1 MHKKHLLV
9 ILVLFVFSIQNTK
22 AQTFADKSFYL
33 LDSLNLETLLERDK
47 ILIDTLLQE
56 YHESKEDSIKLN
68 CLNVLISEC
77 ENEVWVRYNNLLI
90 DKSKKL
96 IQKTKKNIYKKHLA
110 SGYNNY
116 GFYYYGNDDIPKAVS
131 NFEKAIQLSVEIDD
145 LAVIPTALN
154 NLGYI
159 FKQQG
164 DVLKAL
170 EYYHRSLKINRELN
184 EQEEVALSL
193 NNIGSI
199 YYYQKEYEKAINYY
213 RDALMIEKEHGT
225 KKGVARLYSN
235 IGSIYKEQNKNDLAI
250 DYFNQSIKIYT
261 EIGYSKGLA
270 TSLSKKAT
278 IELSELEDKNDKE
291 ALNKILTKHK
301 QAFDLF
307 DALDDNEGRA
317 FSMSNISL
325 TLEALKDYAGAKRYA
340 EKSFQIA
347 KEIGYPESIK
357 SAANILKNIAVLKRD
372 FEEAYL
378 MQELYYQMQD
388 SISSESIKE
397 VTIQK
402 QYQYEYEKKF
412 IKDSLATAEAEKIKD
427 IKYNQQIK
435 QQQTYVLVG
444 FVGLMLM
451 GIVAL
456 VIYRGYRLKKK
467 SNYLLEEKN
476 KLIEEKNKEITDS
489 ITYAKRIQ
497 EAILPA
503 PSLLNKHL
511 KDGFVLYKPKDIVA
525 GDFYWMHPIDSDTV
539 LFAVADCT
547 GHGVPGAMV
556 SVVCHHALNRSVRE
570 YNLTD
575 PGLILDKTREFVI
588 DTFAQNNEFN
598 VRDGMDIALCAI
610 NYKKKTLRFSGAN
623 NPLYV
628 VSTNEETI
636 SSLPTDSR
644 IEEEYNTI
652 LHEIKGDKQPIG
664 NYNNE
669 LTPFTTHTITINKKD
684 VIYLFTDGYADQ
696 FGGEKGKKLKYKTFK
711 KLLML
716 NSQQK
721 MDDQRNLLNKF
732 FNEWREDMEQV
743 DDICVLGIRI

>member
-1 MHKKHLLV
+1 MCKKHFIVFLTFIVFLL
-9 ILVLFVFSIQNTK
+9 QNIG

-33 LDSLNLETLLERDK
+33 IDSLDLKTLTEKDRV
-47 ILIDTLLQE
+47 LIDTLLQE
-56 YHESKEDSIKLN
+56 YHESKEDTSKLN

-77 ENEVWVRYNNLLI
+77 DNEIWVQYNNLLI
-90 DKSKKL
+90 TKSKQL
-96 IQKTKKNIYKKHLA
+96 INKESKNIYKKHLA

-116 GFYYYGNDDIPKAVS
+116 GFYYYNNDNITKAIS

-213 RDALMIEKEHGT
+213 RDALMIEKEHGS

-235 IGSIYKEQNKNDLAI
+235 IGSIYKEQNKNTLAI

-261 EIGYSKGLA
+261 EIGYSKGIA
-270 TSLSKKAT
+270 TSLSKKAS
-278 IELSELEDKNDKE
+278 IELSELNGENDVKT
-291 ALNKILTKHK
+291 LNQILTKHK
-301 QAFDLF
+301 QAYEIFNE
-307 DALDDNEGRA
+307 LDDNEGRA
-317 FSMSNISL
+317 YSMCNISL
-325 TLEALKDYAGAKRYA
+325 TLEALKDFTGAKKYA
-340 EKSFQIA
+340 EKSFRIA

-357 SAANILKNIAVLKRD
+357 SAANILKNIAVIKKD
-372 FEEAYL
+372 FEEAYF
-378 MQELYYQMQD
+378 MQELFYQMQD
-388 SISSESIKE
+388 SISSESVKE

-402 QYQYEYEKKF
+402 QYQYEYQKKF

-427 IKYNQQIK
+427 LKYNQEIK

-444 FVGLMLM
+444 FIGLLLM

-467 SNYLLEEKN
+467 SNYQLEEKN

-503 PSLLNKHL
+503 NSLLNKHL
-511 KDGFVLYKPKDIVA
+511 IDGFVLYKPKDIVA
-525 GDFYWMHPIDSDTV
+525 GDFYWMHPLENDTV
-539 LFAVADCT
+539 LIAVADCT

-570 YNLTD
+570 YNLTE

-598 VRDGMDIALCAI
+598 VRDGMDIAICAI
-610 NYKKKTLRFSGAN
+610 NYKNQTVQFSGAN
-623 NPLYV
+623 NPLYILT
-628 VSTNEETI
+628 TNNNTI
-636 SSLPTDSR
+636 SSLPISCK
-644 IEEEYNTI
+644 IEEAYNTT
-652 LHEIKGDKQPIG
+652 LYEIKGDKQPIG
-664 NYNNE
+664 SYTNE
-669 LTPFTTHTITINKKD
+669 LSPFKTHTISIQKND
-684 VIYLFTDGYADQ
+684 MIYLFTDGYADQ

-716 NSQQK
+716 NSTQK
-721 MDDQRNLLNKF
+721 MDDQKNLLNKF
-732 FNEWREDMEQV
+732 FNEWKGDMEQV
-743 DDICVLGIRI
+743 DDVCVLGIKI

>member
-1 MHKKHLLV
+1 MRKKHLLV
-9 ILVLFVFSIQNTK
+9 ILILIVFSIQYAKTQN
-22 AQTFADKSFYL
+22 FADKSFYL
-33 LDSLNLETLLERDK
+33 IDSLNLTTLLERDK

-56 YHESKEDSIKLN
+56 YHNSKEDSVKLN
-68 CLNVLISEC
+68 CLNVLVSEC

-96 IQKTKKNIYKKHLA
+96 IQKTKNNTYKKYLA

-131 NFEKAIQLSVEIDD
+131 NFEKAIQLSIEIDD

-170 EYYHRSLKINRELN
+170 AYYHRSLKINRELN
-184 EQEEVALSL
+184 EQQEVALSL

-278 IELSELEDKNDKE
+278 IELSELKDKNDKE

-307 DALDDNEGRA
+307 DELKDNEGKA
-317 FSMSNISL
+317 FSMCNISL
-325 TLEALKDYAGAKRYA
+325 TLEALGNYSEAKKYA
-340 EKSFQIA
+340 ENSFKIA

-357 SAANILKNIAVLKRD
+357 SAANILKNIAVLKKD

-388 SISSESIKE
+388 SISNESIKE

-427 IKYNQQIK
+427 LKYNQEIK

-444 FVGLMLM
+444 FIGLLLM
-451 GIVAL
+451 VVVAL

-467 SNYLLEEKN
+467 SNHQLEEKN

-503 PSLLNKHL
+503 SSLLNKHL

-525 GDFYWMHPIDSDTV
+525 GDFYWMHPVGNDTV
-539 LFAVADCT
+539 LFAAADCT

-570 YNLTD
+570 YNLID

-610 NYKKKTLRFSGAN
+610 NYKNQTLQFAGAN
-623 NPLYV
+623 NPLYIIT
-628 VSTNEETI
+628 TNDNTI
-636 SSLPTDSR
+636 SSLPHNCKK
-644 IEEEYNTI
+644 EEEYNTT
-652 LHEIKGDKQPIG
+652 LYEIKGDKQPIG
-664 NYNNE
+664 SYTNE
-669 LTPFTTHTITINKKD
+669 LFPFKTHQISINKND
-684 VIYLFTDGYADQ
+684 MIYLFTDGYADQ

-716 NSQQK
+716 NSTQK
-721 MDDQRNLLNKF
+721 MNDQKSLLNKF
-732 FNEWREDMEQV
+732 FNEWKGEMEQV
-743 DDICVLGIRI
+743 DDVCIIGVRI